1 MQTNAETFKTIL
13 ANSYAKLFETPEYA
27 LAASRYSPEALAEKM
42 TAGLIA
48 GSANKDGAGVR
59 ITCKH
64 LGIKP
69 TYKAIREYLTA
80 GAA

>member
-13 ANSYAKLFETPEYA
+13 ASNYVKLFETPEYA

-42 TAGLIA
+42 TAGLIS
-48 GSANKDGAGVR
+48 GSANKDGDGIR
-59 ITCKH
+59 MTCKH
-64 LGIKP
+64 LGIKT

-80 GAA
+80 GTA